1 MAFKILFLLENCN
14 KVLFV
19 YFIILLD
26 VLENIIHHHVFFIY
40 VNEHQLK
47 PRLFMIN
54 DIIKKKE
61 T

>member
-1 MAFKILFLLENCN
+1 MRLF
-14 KVLFV
+14 
-19 YFIILLD
+19 YLD
-26 VLENIIHHHVFFIY
+26 VLENIKHHFFFIH

-54 DIIKKKE
+54 DIIKKTK